1 MNKVLHVLAWGVLSL
16 YGAFAQG
23 FTTNNTN
30 GNLLDANG
38 NNFIMKGMNVPL
50 AWYVND
56 VNGSISAVRSNTN
69 SNCLR
74 IVVQT
79 STSDAAWQTCVQN
92 CINNKMIPMVE
103 LHDVTGSTNQADLVR
118 MGQFWASKAS
128 YLTRP
133 EIAKY
138 ILINIANEWG
148 TWQTA
153 NTNGAAWR
161 DASTNAIKAMR
172 DAGIKTTI
180 VVDAVGYGQDIDDA
194 KNIRAYAK
202 TIQASDAGFLGGQAN
217 LLFSI
222 HMYCEWRKGGDNIG
236 IVNTIKNSGVPII
249 VGEFGYQHATDGS
262 CDIDEQAI
270 LNTCQAGG
278 VGWLAWSQKGNGG
291 GVEYL
296 DLCNNW
302 SCSSLSDWGN
312 TIVNGS
318 NGTKTAVTA
327 TVFETVVSPTPTVSI
342 TAPAN
347 NGTFCA
353 AAPLTIAATASV
365 SSGSI
370 SKVEFYDGN
379 ILLGTDNSAPFSYVW
394 ESPTSGAHTIRAIA
408 TSVAN
413 IASVASTVNVTFN
426 AAPAAPSVKTPVVY
440 NVNDPE
446 VALTATGTG
455 LKWYTQASGGNALS
469 SAPVPTTAT
478 AGNTVY
484 YVSQMGSNNC
494 ESPRAS
500 IQVVVGNIYKI
511 YKVNTAPTIDG
522 GIDAIWENAST
533 APATL
538 AHVTVGAVNNASDL
552 SGSFKALWDN
562 TYIYVLGQITDD
574 IKSNDSPEVYNDDA
588 IELYLDI
595 NNDKA
600 NTYGANDVQYN
611 FGWNDGTTVTASP
624 AGMSTANVSYAMRAT
639 NTGYIFEARIPWGN
653 LQASPALNQLLGLE
667 FEVNDDD
674 NGSTR
679 DGKLAWHATADNAWE
694 NPSAFGTAMLA
705 SEVVTSLASEEID
718 LNTALYPNPFQE
730 TTILKVHGHFEY
742 EVYDVSG
749 AKVDQGVALD
759 QVFLGA
765 HLKAGVY
772 AVHILQNQTVKHV
785 RVSKF

>member
-1 MNKVLHVLAWGVLSL
+1 MNKVLHVLTVSILSL
-16 YGAFAQG
+16 YGIFAQG

-30 GNLLDANG
+30 GNLIDANG

-50 AWYVND
+50 AWFVND
-56 VNGSISAVRSNTN
+56 VNGSIAAVRTNTN

-74 IVVQT
+74 IVVTT

-103 LHDVTGSTNQADLVR
+103 LHDVTGNTNQADLVR

-128 YLTRP
+128 YMTKP

-148 TWQTA
+148 TWETA
-153 NTNGAAWR
+153 NNNGAAWR

-172 DAGIKTTI
+172 AAGIKTTI

-222 HMYCEWRKGGDNIG
+222 HMYCEWKKGGDNIA

-249 VGEFGYQHATDGS
+249 VGEFGYQHASDGS

-270 LNTCQAGG
+270 LNTCQSGG

-296 DLCNNW
+296 DLCTNW
-302 SCSSLSDWGN
+302 ACSSLSNWGN
-312 TIVNGS
+312 TIVNGT
-318 NGTKTAVTA
+318 NGTKTAVTC
-327 TVFETVVSPTPTVSI
+327 TVFETVTSPTPTVSI
-342 TAPAN
+342 NAPAKN
-347 NGTFCA
+347 STFCA
-353 AAPLTIAATASV
+353 AAPLTISATASV
-365 SSGSI
+365 TTGSI

-379 ILLGTDNSAPFSYVW
+379 TLLGSDNAAPFSYIW

-408 TSVAN
+408 TSAAN
-413 IASVASTVNVTFN
+413 IASVAATVDVSFN
-426 AAPAAPSVKTPVVY
+426 TAPAAPTVKSPVVY
-440 NVNDPE
+440 NLNDQA

-455 LKWYTQASGGNALS
+455 LKWYTQATGGNALS
-469 SAPVPTTAT
+469 AAPVPSTAT
-478 AGNTVY
+478 VGNTTY
-484 YVSQMGSNNC
+484 YVSQMGNNNC

-511 YKVNTAPTIDG
+511 FKVNTAPAIDGTIDAVWDNPS
-522 GIDAIWENAST
+522 IV
-533 APATL
+533 PATL
-538 AHVTVGAVNNASDL
+538 GNVTVGAVSNASDL
-552 SGSFKALWDN
+552 SATFKAVWDN
-562 TYIYVLGQITDD
+562 TYLYVLGQITDD
-574 IKSNDSPEVYNDDA
+574 TKSNDSPNVYDDDA
-588 IELYLDI
+588 IEVYLDI
-595 NNDKA
+595 NNDKPT
-600 NTYGANDVQYN
+600 TYGANDAQYN
-611 FGWNDGTTVTASP
+611 FGWNDATTVTASP
-624 AGMSTANVSYAMRAT
+624 SGRSTTNITYVTANT
-639 NTGYIFEARIPWGN
+639 NTGYVFEARIPWAN

-679 DGKLAWHATADNAWE
+679 DGKLAWSATADNAWE
-694 NPSAFGTAMLA
+694 NPSAFGTAILTN
-705 SEVVTSLASEEID
+705 EVVTSLVSQELEMH
-718 LNTALYPNPFQE
+718 TALYPNPFYE
-730 TTILKVHGHFEY
+730 TTMLQVQGGFSY
-742 EVYDVSG
+742 EIYDISG
-749 AKVDQGVALD
+749 AKVDHGTAYD
-759 QVFLGA
+759 QVLLGA
-765 HLKAGVY
+765 YLKAGVY
-772 AVHILQNQTVKHV
+772 MVHIQQAQTLKHV
-785 RVSKF
+785 RISKF